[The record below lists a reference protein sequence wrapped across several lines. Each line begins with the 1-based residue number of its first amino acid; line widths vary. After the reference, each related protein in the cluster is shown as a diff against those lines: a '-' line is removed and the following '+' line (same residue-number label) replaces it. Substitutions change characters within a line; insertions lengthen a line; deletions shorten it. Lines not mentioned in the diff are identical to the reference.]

1 MFVAIPLPGTGAY
14 SGTAAAWLL
23 KMEPKRAFLAVSLGV
38 VGAFLIVWA
47 LSAGVAAG
55 FKLF

>member
-1 MFVAIPLPGTGAY
+1 
-14 SGTAAAWLL
+14 
-23 KMEPKRAFLAVSLGV
+23 MEPKKAFFAVSLGV

-55 FKLF
+55 FRIF